1 MESRIQRSFFDLK
14 QIMRS
19 SFDVLYERIAVQE
32 LSLQHSENHN
42 LQGTRKEVSPYRLFM
57 RTPSSPY
64 LADLLAL
71 GLEQNGIRAAAVK
84 SNNTGVWAESK
95 DVVGTE
101 FDISGESSATLTLG
115 LYPGGP

>member
-42 LQGTRKEVSPYRLFM
+42 LQGTRKEVSPYRLFHADAFFSLFG
-57 RTPSSPY
+57 RPSSSRP
-64 LADLLAL
+64 
-71 GLEQNGIRAAAVK
+71 RAKWYKGGRSQVK
-84 SNNTGVWAESK
+84 
-95 DVVGTE
+95 
-101 FDISGESSATLTLG
+101 
-115 LYPGGP
+115 